1 MTAQN
6 APGQSAAVP
15 EQLVQRA
22 ASRTEAMRMADRAA
36 LENLLHDRL
45 IYIHSSAKVDDKQSI
60 IGNITGRS
68 VVYRTFEVSD
78 ARYITVDANTILRT
92 GRMKIQITAAGADR
106 GLHVAFIEGWTRSG
120 GEWQLISWQSTTVP
134 A

>member
-1 MTAQN
+1 MPLALNTLRSAQ
-6 APGQSAAVP
+6 P
-15 EQLVQRA
+15 
-22 ASRTEAMRMADRAA
+22 
-36 LENLLHDRL
+36 LETLLHDRL

-60 IGNITGRS
+60 IGNIIGRS

-78 ARYITVDANTILRT
+78 VRFITVDANTILRT
-92 GRMKIQITAAGADR
+92 GRMKIQITAAGVDK

-120 GEWQLISWQSTTVP
+120 GDWQLISWQSTTVP